1 MLYLTMFV
9 SAFLAATFVP
19 FASELTLTASLAAGG
34 STFWLIAVATL
45 GNTLGA
51 VVNWGIGRF
60 VEHFRDRSWFPVD
73 ARQLERGQAWFR
85 RYGVWSLL
93 LAWVP
98 VAGDA
103 LTVVAGAMRVHILP
117 FVVLVAAGKG
127 GRYVVLASL
136 AENVRFAWNWL

>member
-9 SAFLAATFVP
+9 SAFLAATFFP
-19 FASELTLTASLAAGG
+19 FASELTLAASLAAGG
-34 STFWLIAVATL
+34 SAFWLIVVATS

-60 VEHFRDRSWFPVD
+60 IEHFRDRSWFPVD

-103 LTVVAGAMRVHILP
+103 VTVIAGAMRVHIVP
-117 FVVLVAAGKG
+117 FVVLVAVGKG

-136 AENVRFAWNWL
+136 AENVKFAWS

>member
-1 MLYLTMFV
+1 MLYFTMFT

-19 FASELTLTASLAAGG
+19 FASELTLAAALSAGG
-34 STFWLIAVATL
+34 TLHWLVAIATF

-60 VEHFRDRSWFPVD
+60 VERFRDRRWFPAGPQQL
-73 ARQLERGQAWFR
+73 ARAQTWFQ

-98 VAGDA
+98 VIGDP
-103 LTVVAGAMRVHILP
+103 LTLVAGAMRVHIAP
-117 FVVLVAAGKG
+117 FLILVATGKG
-127 GRYVVLASL
+127 LRYVVLAL
-136 AENVRFAWNWL
+136 AIDGIGAS